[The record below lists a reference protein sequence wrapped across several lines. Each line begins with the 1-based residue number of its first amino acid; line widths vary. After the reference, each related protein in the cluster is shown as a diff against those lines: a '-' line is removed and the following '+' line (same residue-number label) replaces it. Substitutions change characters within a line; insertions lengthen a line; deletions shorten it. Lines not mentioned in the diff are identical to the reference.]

1 MSLTREDVIR
11 YLEGLSGEELGALA
25 DEVLAR
31 LGVPPAPQ
39 PTYRLM
45 GAAVSDVVEMG
56 IPLFDVVLHSHG
68 ADKLAVIRLVRRV
81 LGLDVSLAEAKR
93 LVESAPAVI
102 WRDLRRSE
110 ALELVEEL
118 RKAGAVAE
126 VR

>member
-45 GAAVSDVVEMG
+45 GAAVSDVVEVG

>member
-1 MSLTREDVIR
+1 MSLTREEVIR